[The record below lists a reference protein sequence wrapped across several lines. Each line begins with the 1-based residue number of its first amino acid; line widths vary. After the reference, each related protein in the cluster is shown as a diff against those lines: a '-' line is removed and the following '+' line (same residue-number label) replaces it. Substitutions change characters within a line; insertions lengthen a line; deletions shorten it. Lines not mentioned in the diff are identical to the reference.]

1 MRRVPALLA
10 ALLAIACAASTAQ
23 AANFE
28 PIRLAEESER
38 LYAEG
43 LAKLDAAPEEARS
56 LFRSSAENLDRL
68 RREHGTGAEIEYNL
82 GNALVQAGD
91 LGRGIAAYLR
101 AERLA
106 PTDPRIAA
114 NLAHARS
121 LVSRPVT
128 GDAVR
133 PAWASVGNWWTPIPN
148 RFAIFAV
155 TWTLAWIGF
164 AILIVGRD
172 RDAAWR
178 GPARNLTLVLLLVGL
193 ASGATL
199 ALDLVERRFRSL
211 GVTVADGIVVRKGNG
226 EGFAPQIAERLVP
239 GVEFR
244 LLERRPGWIRVRL
257 PDSTEGWIREEQAEE
272 A

>member
-1 MRRVPALLA
+1 LRRFRTLLA
-10 ALLAIACAASTAQ
+10 VLLATCATIADARAE
-23 AANFE
+23 NYE

-43 LAKLDAAPEEARS
+43 LAKLETAPDEARS
-56 LFRSSAENLDRL
+56 LFRASAENLNRL
-68 RREHGTGAEIEYNL
+68 RRDHGTGADIEYNL

-114 NLAHARS
+114 NLAHARG

-133 PAWASVGNWWTPIPN
+133 PAWASVGNWWTPIPS

>member
-1 MRRVPALLA
+1 MRFRTLLTVLLA
-10 ALLAIACAASTAQ
+10 TCATVTNAW
-23 AANFE
+23 AADYD

-38 LYAEG
+38 LYADG
-43 LAKLDAAPEEARS
+43 LAKLETAPDEARS
-56 LFRSSAENLDRL
+56 LFRASAESLNRL
-68 RREHGTGAEIEYNL
+68 RRDHGTGADIEYNL
-82 GNALVQAGD
+82 GNALVQSGD

-101 AERLA
+101 AERMS

-114 NLAHARS
+114 NLAHARG
-121 LVSRPVT
+121 LVSRPIT

-133 PAWASVGNWWTPIPN
+133 PAWASVGHWWTPIPN

-155 TWTLAWIGF
+155 AWSLAWIGL
-164 AILIVGRD
+164 AILVVARD
-172 RDAAWR
+172 REAGWR
-178 GPARNLTLVLLLVGL
+178 NPLRNASLGLLAVGL
-193 ASGATL
+193 AAGATV
-199 ALDLVERRFRSL
+199 ALDLAERHFRRL

-257 PDSTEGWIREEQAEE
+257 PDATEGWIREEQAEE